1 MGSTIWVDGPG
12 SRLAVYVSG
21 ASTDPVVLLHGGPGV
36 PDYLAPVA
44 EILALR
50 HQVIRYDQRGTG
62 QSTAEMGRFGL
73 SEQVADLEAVRVALG
88 LERIGLFGHSW
99 GGTLAQLY
107 ARTHPDRASKLFL
120 SNSGIGLGEDWKRME
135 RAVMRHNRSSAGVG
149 GFALLGLWQL
159 VSMLPGALGDAGARR
174 LMAIV
179 WRNYFRPPSSA
190 PTPDADWLAGVRA
203 KPIHSTRN
211 AAVRA
216 EADEL
221 SDPGTD
227 REVVILFG
235 EHDIYGSTAE
245 PLFDRFPSARR
256 VVLPDCGHVPWLQ
269 SPDAFRDELCSFFD
283 RRQPSG
289 RGPGVADGVC

>member
-1 MGSTIWVDGPG
+1 MSRTIWVDGPG

-44 EILALR
+44 EILAHR

-62 QSTAEMGRFGL
+62 RSTAEMGRFGL
-73 SEQVADLEAVRVALG
+73 SEQVEDLEAIRVALG
-88 LERIGLFGHSW
+88 LERINLFGHSW

-107 ARTHPDRASKLFL
+107 ARTHPDRARKLFL

-135 RAVMRHNRSSAGVG
+135 RAVMTHNRTSAGVA

-159 VSMLPGALGDAGARR
+159 ASMMPGSFGDAGARR
-174 LMAIV
+174 LMATV

-190 PTPDADWLAGVRA
+190 PEPEADWLAGVRA
-203 KPIHSTRN
+203 KAIHSTRN

-221 SDPGTD
+221 SEPRTD

-235 EHDIYGSTAE
+235 EYDIYGSTAA
-245 PLFDRFPSARR
+245 PLFDRYPGARR

>member
-1 MGSTIWVDGPG
+1 MGNTIWVDGPG

-44 EILALR
+44 GMLAPK

-62 QSTAEMGRFGL
+62 RSTVEMGRFGL
-73 SEQVADLEAVRVALG
+73 SDQVEDLEAIRVSLG
-88 LERIGLFGHSW
+88 LERISLFGHSW

-107 ARTHPDRASKLFL
+107 AQTHPDRASKLFL

-135 RAVMRHNRSSAGVG
+135 RAVMTHNRTSAGVG
-149 GFALLGLWQL
+149 GFTLLGFWQL
-159 VSMLPGALGDAGARR
+159 VSMLPGSFGDAGARR

-190 PTPDADWLAGVRA
+190 PEPDADWLAGVRT
-203 KPIHSTRN
+203 KPIHSTRK
-211 AAVRA
+211 AALRA
-216 EADEL
+216 EAAEL
-221 SDPGTD
+221 SPARSD

-235 EHDIYGSTAE
+235 EHDIYGSTTE
-245 PLFDRFPSARR
+245 PLFARYPSARR

-269 SPDAFRDELCSFFD
+269 SPGAFRDELCRFFN
-283 RRQPSG
+283 
-289 RGPGVADGVC
+289 C